1 MDRRLLPLVIGL
13 REPKDCVMTVHSF
26 TLILD
31 LDYATEDQ
39 MDAIAAASDELML
52 SSSDGVAFVS
62 VDRPA
67 DTLDSA
73 LRSAIADVEHAL
85 PGVHVLRAEVDRADL
100 DAPTA

>member
-1 MDRRLLPLVIGL
+1 MA
-13 REPKDCVMTVHSF
+13 VHSF

-39 MDAIAAASDELML
+39 MDAIAATSDELML
-52 SSSDGVAFVS
+52 GSSDGVAFVA

-73 LRSAIADVEHAL
+73 LHSAIADVEHAL
-85 PGVHVLRAEVDRADL
+85 PGVHVLRAEVERADL
-100 DAPTA
+100 DAPTAA